1 MQLNTP
7 VLRLLPPQRV
17 VDSDQVAPLQYSI
30 VDTGRLLAVSRRTVE
45 RLITQGQLATVGRG
59 RLKRVPYDSIVDY
72 QNRHR
77 NDEAN

>member
-1 MQLNTP
+1 LTTP
-7 VLRLLPPQRV
+7 ILRLLPPQRV

-30 VDTGRLLAVSRRTVE
+30 VDTARLLAVSRRTVE
-45 RLITQGQLATVGRG
+45 RLITQGELATVGRG